1 MLKITNK
8 ISNYIKCL
16 DFEMLKVITTNN
28 AIKLDNF
35 VLYKCTLLL
44 QASKKVVAK
53 IDQKKS
59 SKIM

>member
-1 MLKITNK
+1 MP
-8 ISNYIKCL
+8 
-16 DFEMLKVITTNN
+16 EVITTNN

-53 IDQKKS
+53 IN
-59 SKIM
+59 

>member
-1 MLKITNK
+1 VLKITNK

-16 DFEMLKVITTNN
+16 DFEMLEVITTNN

-35 VLYKCTLLL
+35 VLYKCKLLL

-53 IDQKKS
+53 IN
-59 SKIM
+59 